1 MSDTTKTRR
10 WLIVGKVQGVGFR
23 YFARR
28 EAETLGLAGR
38 ASNHP
43 DGTVDIVARG
53 SVEALDAFEAKLAI
67 GPPAGRVDDCRVV
80 EPSGEVEGD
89 AFHIEF

>member
-1 MSDTTKTRR
+1 MSKKSATRR

-28 EAETLGLAGR
+28 EAEDLGLTGK

-43 DGTVDIVARG
+43 DGTVDVVARG
-53 SVEALDAFEAKLAI
+53 SVRALDAFGAKLAI
-67 GPPAGRVDDCRVV
+67 GPPAGRVDDCREV
-80 EPSGEVEGD
+80 EPSGEIEDD
-89 AFHIEF
+89 AFRIEF